1 MKGYSVALL
10 SHSLGLSLSGKHQI
24 LSRAVFSKK
33 FCSETIQEAESGK
46 MNGVE
51 GAMPYN
57 GADFQ
62 T

>member
-10 SHSLGLSLSGKHQI
+10 SHSLGLSLSGEHRSFLGLCFQ
-24 LSRAVFSKK
+24 KK
-33 FCSETIQEAESGK
+33 ISSETIQEAESGR

-51 GAMPYN
+51 GVIPYN
-57 GADFQ
+57 SADFQ